1 MSKKQT
7 YDMVQANIMFPDMSN
22 TFADFFFGCGG
33 LSLGFI
39 QAGLKCISAMDI
51 AHEAISTY
59 WYNLCYKGWSH
70 LYVPETTTS
79 QQMKKFTKYMG
90 DGTTGNWLFKNG
102 IPDNWLSVSNPMP
115 CLNLF
120 LWSILDLEPEEW
132 MDIIGVRPGDIRI
145 FAGGPPCQ
153 GFSTANTSRN
163 EYDKRNQLPLRYIH
177 YAKICKPEVVFMENV
192 PGLLSLGKKKGEK
205 EGPFVRWIR
214 EAFDEAGYEMDY
226 QVHDAA
232 DYGVPQRRKR
242 VIFLAH
248 RKDAPHW
255 RNFHMEKEYGKNGMP
270 WVHTI
275 EAIGELPPL
284 QAGECWGTKGKN
296 AVMHPYGYNKK
307 DGYVICP
314 SCLKYNLQERKN
326 CHHCNYD
333 LTNPITG
340 GVIRLP
346 GLGTLIDT
354 KVDVDNTMLRKAFLE
369 K

>member
-1 MSKKQT
+1 MNRRATYCSTQT
-7 YDMVQANIMFPDMSN
+7 DINFPDMSN
-22 TFADFFFGCGG
+22 TFADFFCGCGG

-70 LYVPETTTS
+70 LYVPEETTPK
-79 QQMKKFTKYMG
+79 QMNKFTKYMG
-90 DGTTGNWLFKNG
+90 DGTTGNWLFTNG
-102 IPDNWLSVSNPMP
+102 IPDNWLSVPDPMP

-120 LWSILDLEPEEW
+120 LWNIMDLEPEDW
-132 MDIIGVRPGDIRI
+132 MDLIGVRPGDIRI

-153 GFSTANTSRN
+153 GFSTANTGRS
-163 EYDKRNQLPLRYIH
+163 EYDRRNQLPLRYIY
-177 YAKICKPEVVFMENV
+177 YAKVCKPELVFMENV
-192 PGLLSLGKKKGEK
+192 PGLLSLGRKKGEK

-214 EAFDEAGYEMDY
+214 EAFDEAGYEMTY

-232 DYGVPQRRKR
+232 DYGVAQRRKR
-242 VIFLAH
+242 VIFLAY
-248 RKDAPHW
+248 RKDATHW
-255 RNFHMEKEYGKNGMP
+255 RNFSMDKEYGRGGIP
-270 WVHTI
+270 WINTI

-284 QAGECWGTKGKN
+284 QAGECWGTVGKN
-296 AVMHPYGYNKK
+296 AVFHPYGYDKK

-314 SCLKYNLQERKN
+314 SCLKYNLQERTH
-326 CHHCNYD
+326 CHHCNYE
-333 LTNPITG
+333 LINPIRG
-340 GVIRLP
+340 GVLRIP

-354 KVDVDNTMLRKAFLE
+354 KKDINNTLLRKYFLG

>member
-1 MSKKQT
+1 MTKKQT
-7 YDMVQANIMFPDMSN
+7 YDIAQAGIMFPDMSH
-22 TFADFFFGCGG
+22 TFADFFCGCGG

-51 AHEAISTY
+51 SHEAISTY

-70 LYVPETTTS
+70 LYVPETSTPK
-79 QQMKKFTKYMG
+79 QMKKFTKYMRN
-90 DGTTGNWLFKNG
+90 GTTGNWLFKNG
-102 IPDNWLSVSNPMP
+102 VPDNWLSVSEPMP

-132 MDIIGVRPGDIRI
+132 MDIIGIRPGDIRI

-153 GFSTANTSRN
+153 GFSTANTSRS

-177 YAKICKPEVVFMENV
+177 YAKVCKPEVVFMENV
-192 PGLLSLGKKKGEK
+192 PGLLSLGKKKGVQ

-214 EAFDEAGYEMDY
+214 EAFDEAGYDMNY

-248 RKDAPHW
+248 RKEMKHW
-255 RNFHMEKEYGKNGMP
+255 QNFSIDKEYGKDGLP
-270 WVHTI
+270 WIQTI
-275 EAIGELPPL
+275 EAIGELPPI
-284 QAGECWGTKGKN
+284 QAGEQWGIKGKN
-296 AVMHPYGYNKK
+296 AVIHPYGYNRK

-314 SCLKYNLQERKN
+314 SCLKYNLQERKT
-326 CHHCNYD
+326 CHYCNHS
-333 LTNPITG
+333 LTNPIRG
-340 GVIRLP
+340 GIVHLP

-354 KVDVDNTMLRKAFLE
+354 QVDVDNAMLRNLFLG